1 MVLRLLKQAWPVV
14 GLLLPLAL
22 IVLLADQFG
31 SISVERSVT
40 EALIKVVTVVGL
52 YIFIGNS
59 GVVSFGSVSF
69 MAIAA
74 YATAWQ
80 TCCSAL
86 KPITMSGLPDFLRTQ
101 TYPVLPAGIAAAI
114 LASIAAF
121 IVGLILMRL
130 SGIAASIS
138 TLAAL
143 FILNVVYSNWDKVT
157 MGTASIVGLPTYVTP
172 WLAFACAGLAMV
184 IAYLFQIS
192 SWGLALR
199 ATREDE
205 VAARASGISVYWM
218 RLAAFTLSGLVMGIA
233 GVLHAH
239 FLGTISV
246 DTFFLGLTFITL
258 TMLVVG
264 GMRSLSGA
272 VLGVVVISFV
282 TDILRRMESGFSVS
296 GQEIAI
302 PAGSQEVVLAV
313 VMLLVLIFRRDGL
326 TKGREFAWPFARR
339 QRISETKNGDA

>member
-1 MVLRLLKQAWPVV
+1 MAVRFLKQAWPVM

-22 IVLLADQFG
+22 IVFLADQYG

-40 EALIKVVTVVGL
+40 EALIKIVTVVGL

-59 GVVSFGSVSF
+59 GVVSFGHVAF

-86 KPITMSGLPDFLRTQ
+86 KPITMSGLPDFLRNH
-101 TYPVLPAGIAAAI
+101 TYPVLPAGIGAATLAAA
-114 LASIAAF
+114 AAF

-157 MGTASIVGLPTYVTP
+157 MGAASIVGLPTYVTP
-172 WLAFACAGLAMV
+172 WIALACAGLAMV

-218 RLAAFTLSGLVMGIA
+218 RLAAFTLSGLVMGMA

-264 GMRSLSGA
+264 GMKALSGA

-282 TDILRRMESGFSVS
+282 TDILRRMEAGVS
-296 GQEIAI
+296 FGGGELAL

-326 TKGREFAWPFARR
+326 TRGREFIWPSLRR
-339 QRISETKNGDA
+339 QTGSGDVT

>member
-1 MVLRLLKQAWPVV
+1 MALRLLKQAWPVI
-14 GLLLPLAL
+14 GLLLPLAV

-40 EALIKVVTVVGL
+40 EALIKIVTVVGL

-59 GVVSFGSVSF
+59 GVVSFGHVSF

-86 KPITMSGLPDFLRTQ
+86 KPITMSGLPDFLRSH
-101 TYPVLPAGIAAAI
+101 TYPVLPAGISAAI

-121 IVGLILMRL
+121 IFGLILMRL

-172 WLAFACAGLAMV
+172 WIAFAVAGLAMV

-218 RLAAFTLSGLVMGIA
+218 RLAAFTLSGLVMGMA

-246 DTFFLGLTFITL
+246 DTFFLSLTFITL

-282 TDILRRMESGFSVS
+282 TDILRRMESGVSVS

-339 QRISETKNGDA
+339 QSISETKHGDA

>member
-1 MVLRLLKQAWPVV
+1 MVMRFLKQAWPIL

-22 IVLLADQFG
+22 IVFLADQFG

-40 EALIKVVTVVGL
+40 EALIKIVTVVGL

-59 GVVSFGSVSF
+59 GIVSFGQVSF

-86 KPITMSGLPDFLRTQ
+86 KPITMSGLPDFLRNH
-101 TYPVLPAGIAAAI
+101 TYPVLPAGISAAV
-114 LASIAAF
+114 LASASAF
-121 IVGLILMRL
+121 LVGLILMRL

-157 MGTASIVGLPTYVTP
+157 MGAASIVGLPTYVTP
-172 WLAFACAGLAMV
+172 WLAFACAALAMV
-184 IAYLFQIS
+184 IAYLFQVS

-205 VAARASGISVYWM
+205 VAARASAISVYWM
-218 RLAAFTLSGLVMGIA
+218 RLAAFTLSGFVMGIA

-239 FLGTISV
+239 FLGTISI

-264 GMRSLSGA
+264 GMKSLSGA
-272 VLGVVVISFV
+272 VLGVVVISLV
-282 TDILRRMESGFSVS
+282 TDILRRMEAGISLGGGEV
-296 GQEIAI
+296 AL
-302 PAGSQEVVLAV
+302 PAGTQEVVLAV

-326 TKGREFAWPFARR
+326 TKGRELTWPFSRR
-339 QRISETKNGDA
+339 QSGSGEMK